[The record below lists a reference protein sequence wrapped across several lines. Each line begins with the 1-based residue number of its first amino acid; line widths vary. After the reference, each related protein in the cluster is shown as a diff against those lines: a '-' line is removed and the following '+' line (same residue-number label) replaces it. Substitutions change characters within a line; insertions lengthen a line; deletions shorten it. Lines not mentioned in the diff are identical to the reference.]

1 MLFDS
6 TAEQTV
12 KQALAGGAV
21 GANQAR
27 KLATAKRLE
36 FYQDAQLDHLAA
48 DLAKRYSD
56 PSKLQACFVNIVR
69 KVVDLLA
76 STYFS
81 PPGRAVDGTEQD
93 QAIFGEI
100 AEAAGLDTKLKAASR
115 LAKLCKTILIR
126 PVWRNDCV
134 DVDLLTGNLL
144 DVETGDSPED
154 LRAVTITHW
163 GPSGRVDEI
172 TYSRWTPDVVQTLN
186 YRGQVTSEEPN
197 PYGMLP
203 FVPAWD
209 GLPGDDFWLAGGD
222 DLVALQEAI
231 NGQLTAL
238 LYTCQQQGFG
248 VGWVKGG
255 GQGGQVTT
263 GPGAMVELPL
273 DGALG
278 FAATEAPI
286 DQILAVIDKL
296 IGWAAVSNGLPAQV
310 LTTEP
315 NQQSGVALLV
325 GNSELQEKRRDDL
338 ELWRRYEKV
347 LFSIMRV
354 VWNAHNPGRQLSP
367 GAILSIDFADPRP
380 ATSEKD
386 QATTWQTLLA
396 LGVISPVDIALE
408 RNPDLTTR
416 EEALAFLLQLQDE
429 NSQLS
434 ERKL

>member
-1 MLFDS
+1 MLFES
-6 TAEQTV
+6 SAEATV
-12 KQALAGGAV
+12 KRALAGGVVA
-21 GANQAR
+21 GNRAR
-27 KLATAKRLE
+27 KLATAKRLDY
-36 FYQDAQLDHLAA
+36 YQDAQLDHLLA
-48 DLAKRYSD
+48 DLTKRYAD
-56 PSKLQACFVNIVR
+56 PSRLQPAFVNIVR

-76 STYFS
+76 STYFE
-81 PPGRAVDGTEQD
+81 PPRRVVAGTEQD
-93 QAIFGEI
+93 QAIFAEI

-115 LAKLCKTILIR
+115 LVKLCKTILIR
-126 PVWRNDCV
+126 PVWRNGRMDI
-134 DVDLLTGNLL
+134 DLLTGNFL

-197 PYGMLP
+197 PYGVLP

-209 GLPGDDFWLAGGD
+209 GLPHDDFWLGGGD
-222 DLVALQEAI
+222 DLIVIQEAI
-231 NGQLTAL
+231 NAQLTAL

-255 GQGGQVTT
+255 GQGGQVTV

-296 IGWAAVSNGLPAQV
+296 IGWVAVTNGLPAQV

-325 GNSELQEKRRDDL
+325 SNRELQEKRRDDL
-338 ELWRRYEKV
+338 ELWRRYEKAI
-347 LFSIMRV
+347 FSVMRAI
-354 VWNAHNPGRQLSP
+354 WNAHNPGRQLSP
-367 GAILSIDFADPRP
+367 GATLSIDFADPRP
-380 ATSEKD
+380 AVSEKD
-386 QATTWQTLLA
+386 QAATWQTLLG
-396 LGVISPVDIALE
+396 LGVISPVDVVME

>member
-1 MLFDS
+1 MLFGS
-6 TAEQTV
+6 TAEQAV
-12 KQALAGGAV
+12 KQALAGGVAA
-21 GANQAR
+21 GNQAR
-27 KLATAKRLE
+27 KLATAKRLD
-36 FYQDAQLDHLAA
+36 FYQDQQLDHLAA
-48 DLAKRYSD
+48 DLAKRYAA
-56 PSKLQACFVNIVR
+56 PSRLQPAFVNIVR

-76 STYFS
+76 SAYFE
-81 PPGRAVDGTEQD
+81 PPGRVVDGTDQD
-93 QAIFGEI
+93 QAIFQEI

-115 LAKLCKTILIR
+115 LVKLCKTILIR
-126 PVWRNDCV
+126 PVFRNGRMDI
-134 DVDLLTGNLL
+134 DLLTGNLL

-186 YRGQVTSEEPN
+186 YRGQVTAEEPN
-197 PYGMLP
+197 PYGVLP

-209 GLPGDDFWLAGGD
+209 GLPDDFWLAGGD
-222 DLVALQEAI
+222 DLIALQEAI

-248 VGWVKGG
+248 VGWIKGG

-278 FAATEAPI
+278 FASTEAPI

-338 ELWRRYEKV
+338 ELWRRYEKA

-354 VWNAHNPGRQLSP
+354 VWNHHNPGRQLSP
-367 GAILSIDFADPRP
+367 GATLSIDFADPRP
-380 ATSEKD
+380 VTSEKD
-386 QATTWQTLLA
+386 QAVTWQTLLG
-396 LGVISPVDIALE
+396 LGVISPVDIAME

-416 EEALAFLLQLQDE
+416 EEALAFLLTLQDE

-434 ERKL
+434 ERRL